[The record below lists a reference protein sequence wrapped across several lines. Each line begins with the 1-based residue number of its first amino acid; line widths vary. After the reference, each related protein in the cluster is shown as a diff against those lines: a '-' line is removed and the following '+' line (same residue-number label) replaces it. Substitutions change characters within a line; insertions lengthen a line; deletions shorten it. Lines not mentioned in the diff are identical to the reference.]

1 MRNDAGRGTRPTPIL
16 RAINDSCRNKE
27 NVQHCPATPAVG
39 TFDEDDS
46 RAERL
51 TFEEHMRSAM
61 DGVPEQRQ
69 PMHTAV
75 VQYEMR

>member
-1 MRNDAGRGTRPTPIL
+1 MSCT
-16 RAINDSCRNKE
+16 DSPHLQE
-27 NVQHCPATPAVG
+27 G
-39 TFDEDDS
+39 TFEEDDS

-51 TFEEHMRSAM
+51 TYEEHMRSAM